1 MTEMMDATLV
11 IKVESELKDFL
22 QSVASSKRITLS
34 AYTRHVLDVG
44 LDEIH
49 KRNLKVRE
57 LGKELGIK

>member
-1 MTEMMDATLV
+1 MTEKNATLV

-34 AYTRHVLDVG
+34 EYARHVLEVG

-49 KRNLKVRE
+49 KRNMRVRE
-57 LGKELGIK
+57 LGRQFNVQ